1 MQNSRVTADPQR
13 GTAPHSPHYDA
24 LVTTL
29 PPPPPPEPPADAGA
43 PAPPPSPARSR
54 LFLPKLVPPRRRQDT
69 VRRERLLSLL
79 STALDFDVTVVSAP
93 AGYGKSTLAVDWCAE
108 AELPVAW
115 LSLDRQDTDPL
126 SLVTNLVG
134 AVRQAFPD
142 TLTDLA
148 TRLETGAA
156 PRSAPALAAEFAGA
170 VQREVDAL
178 FALVIDDLHA
188 LDDAPEAMAV
198 IDAVVR
204 AVPMNLRLYV
214 LSRTWPALGSLAR
227 LTTQRRA
234 LSVVARDLVFTEE
247 EATAFLDLSG
257 VEDPAARDSMIRRA
271 DGWAAALAVLAD
283 HYNPQR
289 PFGADS
295 DLQFVLEQFIDREV
309 LEHLNEEEAT
319 LLTACAVLPT
329 FDREFAQ
336 ELTGQERAGATL
348 RSLEQTNHFLSRL
361 DSEEGGE
368 WYRMHALV
376 RSHLLLRL
384 EREAPTRLL
393 ELRRSA
399 AAVCARRGRTV
410 DAVELSIDARDWPG
424 VVQELY
430 DLREGLY
437 QRGAWTTLADWLDRL
452 PSQVLDHE
460 VDLGL
465 TRARLASKLGHGQE
479 CVSRLDTLEEHPLQ
493 PDQRVRAALYRG
505 VAQRGMGHLVDAL
518 EASRRAR
525 ALAMEHI
532 EEGDPLYA
540 EIDLEEGITLGRSG
554 QFTPARERFVSAAH
568 RFEEIRDDH
577 RAAEAHDSLG
587 ITLYHLGSLADS
599 MSEFTAAQ
607 RRWRMLA
614 EPQAQIATMNNMGG
628 VQHMLGELETAR
640 DTYSAVIERAAAI
653 EHSRYEA
660 YGKEG
665 LAAVERD
672 LGHLDN
678 AITLYTVAIH
688 EAQEIDDTA
697 LILEATY
704 GLAMCY
710 RERGDYAR
718 ARTLLDHGLRSAEQE
733 GALLQQAW
741 FGNGIGATLLGEQSH
756 AEAIPV
762 LERAIEHATESGAPR
777 EQAIGEL
784 LLAAAC
790 YHGRRR
796 AHAAEHLERVH
807 ALVTTLGYDQFL
819 LAEARQVSDVIEY
832 AAVRRIGGEY
842 FRGVSS
848 RFRRPEAKAEEP
860 PGVFR
865 VRAEAFGGP
874 HVTVDG
880 RAVADLEWRS
890 ERSKELFFY
899 LLQRGRPL
907 RKEEIALEL
916 WPDASPKQVNSAFHS
931 TLYRLRRAIH
941 PQVVVQTSGG
951 YQVNPEFDVSYDAQE
966 FEAHTAEAERAE
978 PGSAAWRDGL
988 SRAVGLYRGPF
999 AASFESDW
1007 AEDARRRYEE
1017 IYLSCMLALSAHAL
1031 RRGDA
1036 MEAVTM
1042 AESVIAVDPLNE
1054 DATYRLMQAQAQRG
1068 HLDLATRAY
1077 RRLHDAFR
1085 DELGTTPSH
1094 RLRALYD
1101 RVISGEALDGE

>member
-1 MQNSRVTADPQR
+1 M
-13 GTAPHSPHYDA
+13 TAPAAPTPEDA
-24 LVTTL
+24 VT
-29 PPPPPPEPPADAGA
+29 PPAR
-43 PAPPPSPARSR
+43 PRSR
-54 LFLPKLVPPRRRQDT
+54 LFLPKLVPPRRRHDT

-79 STALDFDVTVVSAP
+79 STALEFDVTVVSAP

-126 SLVTNLVG
+126 SLVMNLVG

-142 TLTDLA
+142 ALADLA
-148 TRLETGAA
+148 MRLETGAA
-156 PRSAPALAAEFAGA
+156 PRSAVALASEFAGA
-170 VQREVDAL
+170 VQQEVDAL
-178 FALVIDDLHA
+178 FALVLDDLHA
-188 LDDAPEAMAV
+188 LDEAPEAMAV
-198 IDAVVR
+198 IDALVR

-247 EATAFLDLSG
+247 EALAFLDLSG
-257 VEDPAARDSMIRRA
+257 VEDIVARHTMVKHA
-271 DGWAAALAVLAD
+271 DGWAAALAVMAD
-283 HYNPQR
+283 HYDPRR

-295 DLQFVLEQFIDREV
+295 DLQFVLERFIDSEV
-309 LEHLNEEEAT
+309 LEHLHEDEVA
-319 LLTACAVLPT
+319 LLQACAVLPT

-348 RSLEQTNHFLSRL
+348 RSLEQTNHFLTRL
-361 DSEEGGE
+361 DNSATSDGGGE

-376 RSHLLLRL
+376 RSHLLLRM
-384 EREAPTRLL
+384 ERETPTRLL
-393 ELRRSA
+393 EVRRNA

-410 DAVELSIDARDWPG
+410 DAVELSIEARDWPG

-437 QRGAWTTLADWLDRL
+437 QRGEWTTLADWLDRL
-452 PSQVLDHE
+452 PSQVLEHE
-460 VDLGL
+460 DDLGL
-465 TRARLASKLGHGQE
+465 TRARLASKLGKGQE
-479 CVSRLDTLEEHPLQ
+479 CVSRLDRLEEHDLQ
-493 PDQRVRAALYRG
+493 PEQRVRSALYRG
-505 VAQRGMGHLVDAL
+505 VAQRGMGHLVEAL
-518 EASRRAR
+518 EACRRAR
-525 ALAMEHI
+525 ALAMEHVDD
-532 EEGDPLYA
+532 GDPLYA

-554 QFTPARERFVSAAH
+554 QFTPARERFVSAAR
-568 RFEEIRDDH
+568 RFEDLRDDH

-599 MSEFTAAQ
+599 MLEFTAAQ
-607 RRWRMLA
+607 RRWRLLA

-640 DTYSAVIERAAAI
+640 DTYSAVIERASAI
-653 EHSRYEA
+653 EQTRYEA

-665 LAAVERD
+665 LATVERD

-710 RERGDYAR
+710 RERGDHAR

-741 FGNGIGATLLGEQSH
+741 FGTGIGATLLGEQSYV
-756 AEAIPV
+756 EAIPV
-762 LERAIEHATESGAPR
+762 LERAVQHATDSGAPR

-790 YHGRRR
+790 YHGKRRPQ
-796 AHAAEHLERVH
+796 AAEHLERVH
-807 ALVTTLGYDQFL
+807 TLVTTLGYDQFL
-819 LAEARQVSDVIEY
+819 LAEARQVPEVIEY
-832 AAVRRIGGEY
+832 AAAKRVGGEY
-842 FRGVSS
+842 FRGIST
-848 RFRRPEAKAEEP
+848 RFRTPDAQTEEL

-874 HVTVDG
+874 RVTVDG
-880 RAVADLEWRS
+880 RPVADLEWRS

-941 PQVVVQTSGG
+941 PQVVVQTGGG
-951 YQVNPEFDVSYDAQE
+951 YQVNPEFDITYDAQE
-966 FEAHTAEAERAE
+966 FEAHAAEAERAE
-978 PGSAAWRDGL
+978 AGSVAWREGL

-1017 IYLSCMLALSAHAL
+1017 IYLSCMLALSSAAL

-1036 MEAVTM
+1036 GEAVTM
-1042 AESVIAVDPLNE
+1042 AEAVIAVDPLNE
-1054 DATYRLMQAQAQRG
+1054 DATYRVMEAHAQRG

-1077 RRLHDAFR
+1077 RHLSDAMR
-1085 DELGTTPSH
+1085 DELGTSPSR
-1094 RLRALYD
+1094 RLRTLYD
-1101 RVISGEALDGE
+1101 RVISGEALDRE

>member
-1 MQNSRVTADPQR
+1 MASTGREPASYDAPVTA
-13 GTAPHSPHYDA
+13 
-24 LVTTL
+24 
-29 PPPPPPEPPADAGA
+29 PPADPTPDHDPSEA
-43 PAPPPSPARSR
+43 PAPASPRASTR
-54 LFLPKLVPPRRRQDT
+54 LFLPKLVPPRRRHDT
-69 VRRERLLSLL
+69 VRRERLLSIM

-126 SLVTNLVG
+126 ALVMNLVG
-134 AVRQAFPD
+134 AVRQAFPAA
-142 TLTDLA
+142 LGDLA
-148 TRLETGAA
+148 ARLETGAA

-170 VQREVDAL
+170 VQQEVDAL

-198 IDAVVR
+198 VDAVVR

-234 LSVVARDLVFTEE
+234 LSVVARDLVFTRE
-247 EATAFLDLSG
+247 EATAFLELSG
-257 VEDPAARDSMIRRA
+257 VQDAVAREAMIRRA
-271 DGWAAALAVLAD
+271 DGWAAALAVMAD
-283 HYNPQR
+283 HYDPAR

-309 LEHLNEEEAT
+309 LEHLDEDEVA
-319 LLTACAVLPT
+319 LLQACAVLPM

-348 RSLEQTNHFLSRL
+348 RSLEQTNHFLARL
-361 DSEEGGE
+361 DSPASAEDGGGE

-384 EREAPTRLL
+384 EREAPSRLL
-393 ELRRSA
+393 DLRRNA

-410 DAVELSIDARDWPG
+410 DAVELSIEARDWPG

-437 QRGAWTTLADWLDRL
+437 QRGEWTTLADWLDRL

-465 TRARLASKLGHGQE
+465 TRARLASKLGKGQE
-479 CVSRLDTLEEHPLQ
+479 CVSRLDTLEERPLE
-493 PDQRVRAALYRG
+493 PEQRVRAALYRG
-505 VAQRGMGHLVDAL
+505 IALRGMGHLVDAL

-525 ALAMEHI
+525 TLAMEHVD
-532 EEGDPLYA
+532 EDDPLYA
-540 EIDLEEGITLGRSG
+540 EMDLEEGITLGRSG
-554 QFTPARERFVSAAH
+554 QFIPAQERFVSAAR
-568 RFEEIRDDH
+568 RFEELHDDH

-587 ITLYHLGSLADS
+587 IVQYHLGSLADS

-653 EHSRYEA
+653 EQSRYEA

-665 LAAVERD
+665 LATVERD

-741 FGNGIGATLLGEQSH
+741 FGTGIGATLIGEQSH

-762 LERAIEHATESGAPR
+762 LERAIQHATDSGAPR

-796 AHAAEHLERVH
+796 AQAGEHLERVH

-819 LAEARQVSDVIEY
+819 LAEARQVADVVEY
-832 AAVRRIGGEY
+832 GAVRRIGGEY
-842 FRGVSS
+842 FRGIST
-848 RFRRPEAKAEEP
+848 RFRRPEAQAEES

-874 HVTVDG
+874 RVTIDG

-951 YQVNPEFDVSYDAQE
+951 YQVNPEFDITYDAQE

-978 PGSAAWRDGL
+978 QGSAAWRDGL

-1007 AEDARRRYEE
+1007 AEDARLRYEE

-1036 MEAVTM
+1036 IEAVTM
-1042 AESVIAVDPLNE
+1042 AEAVIAVDPLNE

-1077 RRLHDAFR
+1077 RRLHDALR
-1085 DELGTTPSH
+1085 DEVGSTPSR